1 MNSQFLFTLVS
12 VAALAAAATSTIVRA
27 DAADGSQYALKFD
40 GSRTRAELMAEA
52 ATVSGT
58 RSTEPAGSRVAA
70 RTQSTTDAK
79 AIRAEA
85 AQAVRL
91 FQISSGE
98 AGRM

>member
-1 MNSQFLFTLVS
+1 MNSKFLFALVS
-12 VAALAAAATSTIVRA
+12 VAALAAAATSTVVRA
-27 DAADGSQYALKFD
+27 DEADGSQYALKFD
-40 GSRTRAELMAEA
+40 GARARAEVMAEA
-52 ATVSGT
+52 ANVAAT

-70 RTQSTTDAK
+70 RTQSSTDAK